1 MKILHYSILCALGLG
16 MFLATE
22 AKAAVIFGAPHI
34 TTTPGAVVADGTTV
48 TMNAS
53 VTTDSGLAIFQWLKD
68 GMPLANGNG
77 ISGVT
82 TNKLVIK
89 PAKNTH
95 TGSYRVQVRE
105 IILGGGVGDPE
116 ISDPFDLTV
125 HLRPVITTHPL
136 PQNKNQDDGLMLSVA
151 VSPLSEQT
159 LQYEWQLNNVPID
172 PMANPSAGTANFV
185 IPARD
190 PMDAV
195 NVPGLQLPNAGNY
208 RVKVTNLSGIS
219 VFSKTALVKINSAAL
234 ILEPL
239 PAQFFI
245 ATKTTGKLAVKAG
258 GTPKLLYQ
266 WEIEG
271 EGNVAKGGNA
281 AAISIPGVAAN
292 DGKKYRVTVSN
303 ALNNATHPADV
314 SGWVEIKVIDKVA
327 APEVTAALGVNNF
340 TKGATFDAGTAP
352 VLTVQASMVNTGT
365 LMYQWQK
372 DGKNISDTATMTGT
386 NMRDLTFTSIR
397 WQDRGVY
404 RCIVKNQV
412 SVITSKTFKVEVNS
426 PPVIISQ
433 PASELVGITGGS
445 AATSVVV
452 GGTGKPSFQWFRKT
466 GGAPA
471 PVDKATSNKLSLTKL
486 AKTLPAGEDYYCE
499 ITNAFTA
506 TLGGGVPTPT
516 NDCNLVVY
524 DPAKITTHP
533 AAQSVRVNNPVT
545 LTVGVT
551 GDTPMVFEWW
561 FGKIKLANG
570 PLGSATISGADTAS
584 LTITNIQ
591 SGLQGSYQCI
601 VRNAKIPGPGV
612 PKYLVNAKSKTA
624 AVKVIMPPTVTRET
638 QSSPVS
644 PVVEE
649 DRVTISIVGGGT
661 PPLKYQWQMRVGA
674 GGTWV
679 DMPGKTAAQLVIA
692 KVTLADDAFY
702 RCVVNNSLNEPDTS
716 DPLELKV
723 NMIPSP
729 IISGFTPSIGRGGEF
744 IRVTGNHFN
753 YAKTV
758 AHVPA
763 VGNPVTATFVV
774 ESNTSLLVTVANA
787 APAAP
792 SPIRIT
798 NRGSNVPT
806 TSATN
811 YTRTTLFKND
821 RTNPRILTKSVETK
835 ILGDNTGLPDTSDGT
850 GVPHTIYPHNLAWYS
865 WRPPIAGSY
874 AIVADSTTV
883 VYDPIIIFRRLN
895 AAGTAFQD
903 TYWDTPVYSTQE
915 IYQFT
920 ITDANVNRQHFFA
933 IGAFLQTG
941 LPSEGPFV
949 FDIRYSPAFDPSPS
963 DNGGDSPILA
973 EDLSM
978 KSESSSSGSFK
989 LVENMDGEQLV
1000 RLGGV
1005 ASAVEPTVL
1014 WSETAPAASASKVV
1028 CSFHA
1033 GLDKIGDGL
1042 GDVFAWQATGADGA
1056 PLFQVRLNSSDGSV
1070 ELVQPDGSS
1079 RAAAPILVADSL
1091 QYFEVTLD
1099 LVLGS
1104 WSARMNGVALGEA
1117 LPLPVNAVFGDL
1129 SAVWYPAGG
1138 NGPVSSM
1145 TFDRVGI
1152 RSE

>member
-1 MKILHYSILCALGLG
+1 MKTLHYSILCALGLG
-16 MFLATE
+16 MFHATE
-22 AKAAVIFGAPHI
+22 ARAAVIFGAPHI
-34 TTTPGAVVADGTTV
+34 NTTPGAVVADGTTV

-53 VTTDSGLAIFQWLKD
+53 VTTDSGLALYQWLKD
-68 GMPLANGNG
+68 GLPLANGG
-77 ISGVT
+77 GVAGAT

-125 HLRPVITTHPL
+125 HQRPVITTHPL

-151 VSPLSEQT
+151 VSPLSEPT

-172 PMANPSAGTANFV
+172 QMANPSAGTADFV

-190 PMDAV
+190 PMDPV

-208 RVKVTNLSGIS
+208 RVKVSNLSGIS

-245 ATKTTGKLAVKAG
+245 ATKATGKLAVKAG

-314 SGWVEIKVIDKVA
+314 SSWVEIKVIDKVV
-327 APEVTAALGVNNF
+327 APEVTAALGINNF
-340 TKGATFDAGTAP
+340 AKAATFDSGTAP

-386 NMRDLTFTSIR
+386 NSRDLVFTDIR

-404 RCIVKNQV
+404 RCIVKNEV
-412 SVITSKTFKVEVNS
+412 SVVTSKTFKVEVNS
-426 PPVIISQ
+426 HPVILTQ
-433 PASELVGITGGS
+433 PATNLVGITGGG
-445 AATSVVV
+445 ATTSVIV
-452 GGTGKPSFQWFRKT
+452 GGSGKPLFQWFKKT
-466 GGAPA
+466 GGPPQ
-471 PVDKATSNKLSLTKL
+471 PVNKATTNKLNLTKL
-486 AKTLPAGEDYYCE
+486 AKTAPAGEDYYCE
-499 ITNAFTA
+499 ITNPFTA
-506 TLGGGVPTPT
+506 TLGGGMATTT
-516 NDCNLVVY
+516 NDCNLVVF

-533 AAQSVRVNNPVT
+533 ASQSVRVNNNIT
-545 LTVGVT
+545 MTVGVT

-570 PLGSATISGADTAS
+570 PLGSAIISGADTAS

-591 SGLQGSYQCI
+591 SGLQGSYYCM
-601 VRNAKIPGPGV
+601 VRNAQLPGQ

-624 AVKVIMPPTVTRET
+624 TIKVIMPPTIARQT
-638 QSSPVS
+638 QASPAS

-649 DRVTISIVGGGT
+649 DRVTVSIVGGGT
-661 PPLKYQWQMRVGA
+661 PPLKYQWQMKVGV
-674 GGTWV
+674 GGTWG
-679 DMPGKTAAQLVIA
+679 DMKGKTAAQLIFG
-692 KVTLADDAFY
+692 KITLADDAFY
-702 RCVVNNSLNEPDTS
+702 RCVVNNSLNEPVTS
-716 DPLELKV
+716 DELELKV
-723 NMIPSP
+723 DLIPSP
-729 IISGFTPSIGRGGEF
+729 VITSFTPSIGRGGEF
-744 IRVTGNHFN
+744 IRVTGSNFN

-758 AHVPA
+758 SHMPA
-763 VGNPVTATFVV
+763 LGNPVNTTFVI
-774 ESNTSLLVTVANA
+774 ESDTSLLITVANA
-787 APAAP
+787 APTTA
-792 SPIRIT
+792 SPIRIA

-811 YTRTTLFKND
+811 YTRTTLYQND
-821 RTNPRILTKSVETK
+821 SSNPRIMIKATETR
-835 ILGDNTGLPDTSDGT
+835 ILGDNTGLDDPLFGR
-850 GVPHTIYPHNLAWYS
+850 PLAWYS
-865 WRPPIAGSY
+865 WTPPLAGNY
-874 AIVADSTTV
+874 ALVLDSTTV
-883 VYDPIIIFRRLN
+883 VYDPIIIFRRP
-895 AAGTAFQD
+895 AAGGGFTTTF
-903 TYWDTPVYSTQE
+903 WDTPVYSTQE
-915 IYQFT
+915 IYQFS
-920 ITDANVNRQHFFA
+920 ITAANVGRQHFYA
-933 IGAFLQTG
+933 MGAFIGSG
-941 LPSEGPFV
+941 LPTEGPFV
-949 FDIRYSPAFDPSPS
+949 FDLLYSPSFEPPTS
-963 DNGGDSPILA
+963 DDVNDSSAAAASLP
-973 EDLSM
+973 M
-978 KSESSSSGSFK
+978 KSETSANSSFR

-1000 RLGGV
+1000 QLGGN
-1005 ASAVEPTVL
+1005 ASALEPTVL
-1014 WSETAPAASASKVV
+1014 WSETASNMSASNVV

-1033 GLDKIGDGL
+1033 GLDAVGEGL
-1042 GDVFAWQATGADGA
+1042 SDVFAWQATGVDGA
-1056 PLFQVRLNSSDGSV
+1056 PLLQVRLNSADGSV
-1070 ELVQPDGSS
+1070 ELVQPDGTTQT
-1079 RAAAPILVADSL
+1079 AAPLLVADSL
-1091 QYFEVTLD
+1091 QHFEITLD
-1099 LVLGS
+1099 LAQGTWL
-1104 WSARMNGVALGEA
+1104 ATMNGVALGDA
-1117 LPLPVNAVFGDL
+1117 LPLPANAVFGDL